1 MGDIVSRT
9 GAEAGE
15 QLYRGVAQHE
25 PFYLDWYKKVK
36 VNEVIDT
43 RSYKWG
49 PKAICEGQDYEVGA
63 WGAPRMVYK
72 WYRGDVDFK
81 WFSCRQIEPNL
92 LTLI

>member
-1 MGDIVSRT
+1 MILSHDINDPKVKLEHWMNFNGDGKTWI
-9 GAEAGE
+9 
-15 QLYRGVAQHE
+15 
-25 PFYLDWYKKVK
+25 K
-36 VNEVIDT
+36 VNEVFDT

-81 WFSCRQIEPNL
+81 WFSCRQIKPNL
-92 LTLI
+92 IQT